1 MKEYS
6 IQKLALLA
14 GVSVRTLHHYDHI
27 GLLTPATRT
36 EKGYRLYGPD
46 QLLRLQQI
54 LFYREL
60 DLTLQQ
66 IGAMLDEEGFDT
78 LQALQQHKAALQT
91 RRDRMGVLLTT
102 IDKTI
107 KKLQGENDMLTDAEL
122 YEGFPKEVQSY
133 RQQAVEK
140 YGEKAVLDSEN
151 SLKKMGKE
159 GFQQLLQEAGATV
172 QTLFGLID
180 RDPADAQVQ
189 TLIARHY
196 QYIIK
201 IWGRQP
207 NDASLPE
214 AYHGL
219 AQLYLDDER
228 FTAQNGLPNAA
239 FAQFMAAA
247 MKFYAA
253 SLPKTK

>member
-6 IQKLALLA
+6 IQKLAQLA

-36 EKGYRLYGPD
+36 EKGYRLYGPS

-66 IGAMLDEEGFDT
+66 IGTMLDEEGFDT
-78 LQALQQHKAALQT
+78 LQALKNHKLALQH
-91 RRDRMGVLLTT
+91 RGNRIQVLLTT

-107 KKLQGENDMLTDAEL
+107 KKLQGEDDMLTDAEL
-122 YEGFPKEVQSY
+122 YEGFPKEAQGY
-133 RQQAVEK
+133 RQEAIEK

-172 QTLFGLID
+172 QNLVGLMD
-180 RDPADAQVQ
+180 KDPADAEVQ
-189 TLIARHY
+189 AQIARHY
-196 QYIIK
+196 QYIVQ

-207 NDASLPE
+207 DDPALPE

-228 FTAQNGLPNAA
+228 FTAQNGVPNAT
-239 FAQFMAAA
+239 FAQFMSKA
-247 MKFYAA
+247 MMHFADK
-253 SLPKTK
+253 LKQ